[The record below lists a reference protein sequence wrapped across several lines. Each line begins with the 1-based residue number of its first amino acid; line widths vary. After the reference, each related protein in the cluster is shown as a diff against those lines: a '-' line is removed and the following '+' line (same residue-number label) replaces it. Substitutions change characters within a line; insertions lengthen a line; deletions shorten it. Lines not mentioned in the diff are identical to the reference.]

1 VTRCGNS
8 AGARGG
14 SKTTGPTSTRS
25 STASSFGLQHR
36 TEAVTETTL
45 DQLGVSGELSPAKY
59 DVVVDVRGS
68 CQCDGEPG
76 T

>member
-1 VTRCGNS
+1 M
-8 AGARGG
+8 
-14 SKTTGPTSTRS
+14 GPTSTRS

-45 DQLGVSGELSPAKY
+45 DQLGASGELSPAEY
-59 DVVVDVRGS
+59 DVVVDVRGGY
-68 CQCDGEPG
+68 QCNSEPS